1 MAGYRIRPFEATGA
15 EYEAVVAL
23 QNLVQPNRPNSVA
36 SWRHWDEVRDPGRA
50 FQRWLAEQDG
60 QLVAQGWLMR
70 TAPTSDKFR
79 FDIHLHPQYQGRGLA
94 ARFYRHMVDVCLA
107 QQPSALITRIGE
119 NETQKLH
126 WLTKNGFHMVMR
138 YPVSRLNVADFDAR
152 QYADLLA
159 RLAGEGIEIVSLAD
173 LPARDPNWQR
183 EIYELDYLLMNDV
196 PLPEPYE
203 KRPFPLFVQEE
214 FEGPTFLPGGWLVA
228 LEGDHYV
235 GLIALVKFGED
246 VQTLDIAI
254 TGVIAS
260 HRRRG
265 IATALKVRSIEF
277 AQEIGTRF
285 IETNNEEHNPMYQLN
300 LQLGFEPQ
308 PADLDMEKVLG

>member
-1 MAGYRIRPFEATGA
+1 MSDYRIRPFEPTEA

-23 QNLVQPNRPNSVA
+23 QNLVEPNRPNPVA
-36 SWRHWDEVRDPGRA
+36 SWRHWDESRDPERG
-50 FQRWLAEQDG
+50 FQRWLVEKDD

-70 TAPTSDKFR
+70 TGPTSDKFR
-79 FDIHLHPQYQGRGLA
+79 FDTHLHPACQGRGLT
-94 ARFYRHMVDVCLA
+94 ARFYRYMVDICLA
-107 QQPSALITRIGE
+107 QQPSAIITRIGE

-126 WLTKNGFHMVMR
+126 WLTKNGFQIVMR
-138 YPVSRLNVADFDAR
+138 YPVSRLEVANFALAP
-152 QYADLLA
+152 YADLLA
-159 RLAGEGIEIVSLAD
+159 KLAAEGIEIVSLID
-173 LPARDPNWQR
+173 LPERDPDWQR
-183 EIYELDYLLMNDV
+183 QVYELDYVLMCDV

-203 KRPFPLFVQEE
+203 KRPLPQFIHEE

-228 LEGDHYV
+228 LEGDQYV

-254 TGVIAS
+254 TGVIRS

-265 IATALKVRSIEF
+265 IATALKARSIEF
-277 AQEIGTRF
+277 AQDIGAKF

-300 LQLGFEPQ
+300 LQLGFQPQ
-308 PADLDMEKVLG
+308 PADLDMEKVLR